1 MTDGFTDQAEA
12 GIGEELAM
20 PHNKKDDEA
29 SHVGE
34 EEIVV
39 PSVEAKLAEELAET
53 KDRLLRLAADFE
65 NFKKISARE
74 QQNVMKFAN
83 ENLILQMLPIKDSLE
98 QAVIAGKRSG
108 DNNDVVVGID
118 MVLKQLND
126 MMVKAGVEIIS
137 AHGQPF
143 DPSRHEAMGYQEDDS
158 VDENIVVQEYQKG
171 YLLNGRLLRP
181 ARVVLAKRSGN

>member
-1 MTDGFTDQAEA
+1 MTDGFTDQAEE

-29 SHVGE
+29 SNLGE
-34 EEIVV
+34 EEIVA
-39 PSVEAKLAEELAET
+39 PSVEAKVAEELAET

-65 NFKKISARE
+65 NFKKIAARE

-83 ENLILQMLPIKDSLE
+83 ENLILQILPIKDSLE
-98 QAVIAGKRSG
+98 QAVIAGKKSG
-108 DNNDVVVGID
+108 DNDVVVGID

-181 ARVVLAKRSGN
+181 ARVVLAKRSGS